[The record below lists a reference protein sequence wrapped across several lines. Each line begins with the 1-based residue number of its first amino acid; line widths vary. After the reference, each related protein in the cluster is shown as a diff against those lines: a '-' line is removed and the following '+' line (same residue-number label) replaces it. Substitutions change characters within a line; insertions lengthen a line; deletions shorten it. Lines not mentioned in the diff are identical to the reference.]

1 MEKILE
7 QLLAGMQSIKTEMQG
22 MKTEM
27 QSMKTEMTTLA
38 TKDSIEKLEA
48 GMNAQFEDL
57 KSSITSSRIEN
68 INSDD
73 HILGLLTEVKENV
86 RYINRRVAD
95 TELDVHALKK
105 TLKQ

>member
-7 QLLAGMQSIKTEMQG
+7 QLLA
-22 MKTEM
+22 EM
-27 QSMKTEMTTLA
+27 QSMKTEMQKTKTEMTKLA

-48 GMNAQFEDL
+48 GINAQFEGL
-57 KSSITSSRIEN
+57 KTSINSSRIEN
-68 INSDD
+68 INSDE